1 MFDQLF
7 GEYPPIIITD
17 QARIVNVKCDLA
29 NYVSVIDISIYGCIL
44 MDMEINE
51 NILYKS
57 IGKQLKNRRIERKLT
72 QDELSQKV
80 GVKRTS
86 ITNIEKGIQKL
97 PLHLLYRIC
106 AILEI
111 EARELLPTT
120 KSVALSK
127 TELFV
132 KKAKKD
138 LEDWEE

>member
-1 MFDQLF
+1 
-7 GEYPPIIITD
+7 
-17 QARIVNVKCDLA
+17 
-29 NYVSVIDISIYGCIL
+29 